1 MTLAVLILLLVLA
14 AIASE
19 RLDRRRRMALAL
31 LRH

>member
-1 MTLAVLILLLVLA
+1 MTLAVLILLVLA

-31 LRH
+31 LRQ